1 MRTILCIDDHP
12 TNCALVARALTRQG
26 HRVIQASG
34 VRSGIEMVHRT
45 PGLSL
50 ILLDLHMPE
59 FSGFDALAILK
70 GDPATRGIPVLVV
83 SASSDPQDE
92 AKARELG
99 ATDYV
104 GDPIPDE
111 RIVAAVNRILGP
123 NAAHA

>member
-1 MRTILCIDDHP
+1 MRTILCIDDH

-70 GDPATRGIPVLVV
+70 GDPATRSIPVLVV

-104 GDPIPDE
+104 GDPITDE